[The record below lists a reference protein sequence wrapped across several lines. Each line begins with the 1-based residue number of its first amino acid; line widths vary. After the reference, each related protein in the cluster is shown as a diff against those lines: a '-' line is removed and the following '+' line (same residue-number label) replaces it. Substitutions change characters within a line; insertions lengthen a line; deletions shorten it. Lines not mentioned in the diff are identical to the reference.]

1 MQSWLDF
8 WNGDN
13 SIYVSER
20 HRAEHYRRLAEE
32 IAAILPEG
40 RPRVLDF
47 GCGDASSADLVA
59 ERTGRLLLC
68 DGAER
73 VRERLATR
81 FADHPRIVV
90 LAPEEIAALDDE
102 SLDLVIANSV
112 VQYMTRPELDAFL
125 ALAHAKLQPFGC
137 LLLGDIVPPTVGPLT
152 DATALLRLGWQ
163 SGFLAAATVGL
174 ARTFFSNYRTTRA
187 TLGLLHLDE
196 REVRETLTRAGYASE
211 RQPRNLG
218 HNQAR
223 MTFAAMK
230 CRPAATG
237 KP

>member
-1 MQSWLDF
+1 MASWLDF
-8 WNGDN
+8 WNADN

-20 HRAEHYRRLAEE
+20 HRAVHYRQLAEE

-47 GCGDASSADLVA
+47 GCGDALCADIVA
-59 ERTGRLLLC
+59 ERAGALLLC

-73 VRERLATR
+73 VRERLALR
-81 FADHPRIVV
+81 FADNPRIAVI
-90 LAPEEIAALDDE
+90 APEDIAALADE
-102 SLDLVIANSV
+102 SLDLVVANSV
-112 VQYMTRPELDAFL
+112 VQYMAREDLDAFL
-125 ALAHAKLQPFGC
+125 ALLHAKLHSFGC
-137 LLLGDIVPPTVGPLT
+137 LLLGDIVPPSVGPLT

-163 SGFLAAATVGL
+163 NGFLAAATVGL
-174 ARTFFSNYRTTRA
+174 ARTYFSSYRATRA
-187 TLGLLHLDE
+187 ALGLLHLDAS
-196 REVRETLTRAGYASE
+196 EVSELLTRAGYASE

-230 CRPAATG
+230 CRPAA
-237 KP
+237 KE